1 MTYWL
6 SIELGEIII
15 ETVILI
21 TYQISLGWSMRQA
34 FLRQIKI
41 KSNYYWLDYYLL
53 YCCCCCTAVHHLS
66 RLGKHTLYSQSDT
79 IKLLQLG
86 LNNHNGCWMSRDSR
100 PRYRKIGKVRPVE
113 DWRNCYL
120 IDIVDW
126 LAGFSSSSQ
135 HQHCSTLLCSGCQ
148 KFNFPSLRDRF
159 VYIISVLQYLNVYHH
174 HNY

>member
-66 RLGKHTLYSQSDT
+66 RLGKHILYSQSDT

-120 IDIVDW
+120 IDITDW

-148 KFNFPSLRDRF
+148 KFNFPSLTDRF
-159 VYIISVLQYLNVYHH
+159 VYIISVLQYFYAYHH